1 VGVKENM
8 EHKLNKLNKP
18 NKLTLVF
25 IALWIICIPSISNA
39 DLEDI
44 LLRFQP
50 YITVQEE
57 YDSNINLT
65 PTNRKEDFITTVYPG
80 LKFSTLPRSAT
91 IGQVQRVPTT
101 AEENYGIDLD
111 YRLGLVFYAKED
123 NNNYI
128 SHEGTF
134 NAWYTFDRRL
144 TLRLRDYLIRSEEP
158 REREFTPE
166 ALPNQYLLGTQR
178 ERSTYLRN
186 VAEPSITYQ
195 FGKEDHFDLGYRSNI
210 YKNHSSLIQDSREDY
225 INPKLTY
232 WLNIRNGV
240 SLEYGLTLG
249 DFERSPD
256 ILGHMARGR
265 YTYRFN
271 PRTSIFGEYT
281 FLKRDFE
288 SPSIDYD
295 VHTPTLGI
303 EHALSPTLTSRVQV
317 GYFWQNPDRGSS
329 TNGPFYDVSLTQR
342 AEKTTYV
349 LYFQGGYT
357 EDYFTA
363 ENLGFTKYYRAI
375 GTITHQL
382 MERMTL
388 GLSGTGERAKYV
400 SDRKDWIWGISGNAS
415 YALLKWLSIS
425 LESSYQED
433 HSNIDQFDYKDYR
446 EIFRITATF

>member
-1 VGVKENM
+1 M
-8 EHKLNKLNKP
+8 EHKLNKLNKLNKP

-44 LLRFQP
+44 LFKFHP
-50 YITVQEE
+50 SITAQEE
-57 YDSNINLT
+57 YNSNINLT
-65 PTNRKEDFITTVYPG
+65 PTNRKGDFITTVYPG
-80 LKFSTLPRSAT
+80 LKFF
-91 IGQVQRVPTT
+91 TT
-101 AEENYGIDLD
+101 DTNYGIDLD
-111 YRLGLVFYAKED
+111 YRLGLVFYARED
-123 NNNYI
+123 DNNYI

-158 REREFTPE
+158 REREFTPG

-178 ERSTYLRN
+178 ERSIYLRN

-195 FGKEDHFDLGYRSNI
+195 FGKEDHFDLSYRSNI
-210 YKNHSSLIQDSREDY
+210 YKNHSYLIPDSREDF

-232 WLNIRNGV
+232 WFNIRNGA

-256 ILGHMARGR
+256 LLGHLARGR

-281 FLKRDFE
+281 FLRRDFE

-303 EHALSPTLTSRVQV
+303 EHAFSPTLSSRVQL

-329 TNGPFYDVSLTQR
+329 ANGPFYDVSLTQR

-363 ENLGFTKYYRAI
+363 ENLGFTRYYRAI

-388 GLSGTGERAKYV
+388 GISGTGERAKY
-400 SDRKDWIWGISGNAS
+400 SYDRKDWTWGISGNAS
-415 YALLKWLSIS
+415 YQLLKWLTIF
-425 LESSYQED
+425 LEGSHRENN
-433 HSNIDQFDYKDYR
+433 SNNDYFDYKEYR
-446 EIFRITATF
+446 GIFRVTAAF